1 MVLDCKELATKLKAE
16 VRHEVDAMAHKPSL
30 LIVKVGHDPASEVYV
45 RGKVKDAD
53 ECGIMASVVNVS
65 TSVTETA
72 LIDIIGENMMG
83 KQFSGCIV
91 QLPLPLHISAYNVSQ
106 SIAVF
111 TDADCM
117 HSWNI
122 GDLVLGR
129 QTVPPCTPAG
139 VMRLL
144 EHYSIPVEG
153 KHCVVVGRSD
163 IVGKPMASM
172 LLNANGT
179 VTVCHSKTPNLSD
192 FTKTADILVVAVGKP
207 KIITA
212 DMVKPGSTV
221 IDVGINRLE
230 DGSLCGDVDFE
241 HVKDVAANI
250 TPVPK
255 GIGLLTRAMLMK
267 NVLELHKNMGFI
279 YD

>member
-1 MVLDCKELATKLKAE
+1 MVLDCKELAAKLKAE
-16 VRHEVDAMAHKPSL
+16 VRHEVDTMAHKPSL

-91 QLPLPLHISAYNVSQ
+91 QLPLPPHISAYNVSQ
-106 SIAVF
+106 SVAVF
-111 TDADCM
+111 KDADCM
-117 HSWNI
+117 HPWNI
-122 GDLVLGR
+122 GDLVIGR

-153 KHCVVVGRSD
+153 KHCVVIGRSD

-207 KIITA
+207 KIIAA

>member
-1 MVLDCKELATKLKAE
+1 MVLDCKELAAKLKAE

-106 SIAVF
+106 SVAVF
-111 TDADCM
+111 KDADCM
-117 HSWNI
+117 HPWNI

>member
-1 MVLDCKELATKLKAE
+1 MVLDCKELAAKLKAE
-16 VRHEVDAMAHKPSL
+16 VRHEVDAMVHKPSL

-91 QLPLPLHISAYNVSQ
+91 QLPLPGHISAYNVSQ

-111 TDADCM
+111 KDADCM
-117 HSWNI
+117 HPWNI
-122 GDLVLGR
+122 GDLVIGR
-129 QTVPPCTPAG
+129 QTVPPCTPSG

-179 VTVCHSKTPNLSD
+179 VTVCHSKTKNLSD

-221 IDVGINRLE
+221 IDVGIDRLE

-241 HVKDVAANI
+241 HVKDIAANI

-255 GIGLLTRAMLMK
+255 GVGLLTRAMLMK

>member
-1 MVLDCKELATKLKAE
+1 MVLDCKELAAKLKAE
-16 VRHEVDAMAHKPSL
+16 VRHEVDAMVHKPSL

-91 QLPLPLHISAYNVSQ
+91 QLPLPSHISAYNVSQ
-106 SIAVF
+106 SVAVF
-111 TDADCM
+111 KDADCM
-117 HSWNI
+117 HPWNI
-122 GDLVLGR
+122 GDLVIGR

-255 GIGLLTRAMLMK
+255 GVGLLTRAMLMK

>member
-1 MVLDCKELATKLKAE
+1 MVLDCKELAAKLKAE

-106 SIAVF
+106 SVAVF
-111 TDADCM
+111 KDADCM
-117 HSWNI
+117 HPWNI

-129 QTVPPCTPAG
+129 QTAPPCTPAG

-212 DMVKPGSTV
+212 DMVKPESTV

-241 HVKDVAANI
+241 HVKNVAANI

>member
-1 MVLDCKELATKLKAE
+1 MVLDCKELAAKLKAE
-16 VRHEVDAMAHKPSL
+16 VRHEVDAMVHKPSL

-106 SIAVF
+106 SVAVF
-111 TDADCM
+111 KDADCM
-117 HSWNI
+117 HPWNI

-212 DMVKPGSTV
+212 DMVKPASTV

-255 GIGLLTRAMLMK
+255 GVGLLTRAMLMK

>member
-1 MVLDCKELATKLKAE
+1 MVLDCKELAAKLKAE

-53 ECGIMASVVNVS
+53 ECGILASVVNVS

-72 LIDIIGENMMG
+72 LIEIIGDTMTG

-91 QLPLPLHISAYNVSQ
+91 QLPLPHHISAYNVSQ

-179 VTVCHSKTPNLSD
+179 VTVCHSKTQNLSD

>member
-72 LIDIIGENMMG
+72 LIEIIGDTMIG
-83 KQFSGCIV
+83 KQFSGSIV
-91 QLPLPLHISAYNVSQ
+91 QLPLPPHISAYNVSQ

>member
-1 MVLDCKELATKLKAE
+1 MVLDCKELAAKLKAE

-45 RGKVKDAD
+45 RGKVKDAN

-72 LIDIIGENMMG
+72 LIYIIGKNMMG

-106 SIAVF
+106 SVAVSK
-111 TDADCM
+111 DADCM
-117 HSWNI
+117 HPWNI

>member
-1 MVLDCKELATKLKAE
+1 MVLDCKELAAKLKAE

-106 SIAVF
+106 SVAVF
-111 TDADCM
+111 KDADCM
-117 HSWNI
+117 HPWNI

-179 VTVCHSKTPNLSD
+179 VTVCHSKTPNLSV

-241 HVKDVAANI
+241 HVKNVVANI